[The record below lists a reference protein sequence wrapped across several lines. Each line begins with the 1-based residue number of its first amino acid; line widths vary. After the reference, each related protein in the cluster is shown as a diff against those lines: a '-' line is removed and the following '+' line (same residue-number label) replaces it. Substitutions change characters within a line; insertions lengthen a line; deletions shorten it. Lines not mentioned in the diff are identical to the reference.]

1 MFLPPE
7 IPSLLP
13 VFFLVIFSSWICNPA
28 VLCFHLFYRKLIFV
42 VVGFFCCSSSL
53 FCFVFV
59 FLVFCVCLLFFVC
72 FFLMYLLSGI
82 PLAQREFLTGYIF
95 RSSGFFFC
103 KVIEWL
109 GRELVGR
116 ELVPTPYCGQG
127 YHPVDQLHRAPFN
140 LTLNTAVLIELH

>member
-42 VVGFFCCSSSL
+42 VVVFFCCSSL

-59 FLVFCVCLLFFVC
+59 FLFFCVFVGFG

-82 PLAQREFLTGYIF
+82 PLAEREFLTGYIS
-95 RSSGFFFC
+95 RSSVFFFR

-116 ELVPTPYCGQG
+116 ELVPAPYCGQG